1 MNAPEDSLAGKNI
14 RRFRLERDLSLS
26 ELARRANI
34 SKGYISNLERGEAN
48 ARPSGETLYALAEAL
63 GVTMSDLLG
72 RKLLVEQKQQIPT
85 GLREFAKAEEVP
97 EADVAMLAAIKFRG
111 EQPQSM
117 ERWRHIYEAIRTSG
131 ILDKESLRND

>member
-1 MNAPEDSLAGKNI
+1 MKAPEESPAGKNI
-14 RRFRLERDLSLS
+14 RRFRSERGLSLS

-34 SKGYISNLERGEAN
+34 SKGYISNLEREDAN

-72 RKLLVEQKQQIPT
+72 RKLLVAQGQQVPP
-85 GLREFAKAEEVP
+85 GLRELAEAEDIP
-97 EADVAMLAAIKFRG
+97 ETDVAMLAGIKFRG
-111 EQPQSM
+111 EQPRSM

-131 ILDKESLRND
+131 ILDKGP